1 MALSNIER
9 RLEFLRDAEQL
20 KSVIRSAHT
29 SKGRDESTAEHTW
42 RLCLMAMVFEDEFK
56 DLNMLKVLKL
66 CVIHDLGEAIN
77 GDVPA
82 VHLQQFPN
90 KSEQERADML
100 QLTESLD
107 ASMKG
112 SILALWEE
120 YEAGNT
126 PEAKAV
132 KAMDKLETILQHT
145 QGQNPPDFDY
155 KFNLTYGNQYTSSDP
170 LFRAMRGIIDKDT
183 TRLMDT
189 NCKSSR

>member
-1 MALSNIER
+1 
-9 RLEFLRDAEQL
+9 
-20 KSVIRSAHT
+20 
-29 SKGRDESTAEHTW
+29 
-42 RLCLMAMVFEDEFK
+42 MAMVFEDEFK